1 MSNNLLAA
9 WIYLADTPLFWLSLT
24 LAAYLLAAMVYQRS
38 GGNPILLPV
47 LTAVILVIAFLYA
60 TDTPY
65 PVYAKHTWL
74 LQFLIG
80 PATVAL
86 AIPLYSQLGRLKR
99 LFLPIMVA
107 LLAGSACA
115 ILSALGIAWL
125 MGASLQTQLSL
136 GPKSATMPIAMEVAA
151 ISGGLPSLTTVAVAI
166 TGISGA
172 MMTGQLLRLLKVRDP
187 ATQGFALGLSAHAI
201 GVARAF
207 QVNETAGA
215 FAALGMGLNGIAT
228 AVLVPVLLSLLALF

>member
-1 MSNNLLAA
+1 MMENLLAA
-9 WIYLADTPLFWLSLT
+9 WVYLADTPLFWLGFT
-24 LAAYLLAAMVYQRS
+24 LAAYLLAAVLYQRS
-38 GGNPILLPV
+38 GGNPLLLPV
-47 LTAVILVIAFLYA
+47 LVAVIIVIAFLYA

-65 PVYAKHTWL
+65 PVYARHTWL

-86 AIPLYSQLGRLKR
+86 AIPLYSQLDRLKR
-99 LFLPIMVA
+99 LFLPVMVA
-107 LLAGSACA
+107 LLAGSSCA
-115 ILSALGIAWL
+115 ILSAWGIARF
-125 MGASLQTQLSL
+125 MGASLPTQLSL

-172 MMTGQLLRLLKVRDP
+172 MMSGQLLRMLKVRDP
-187 ATQGFALGLSAHAI
+187 VSQGFSLGLSAHAI

>member
-1 MSNNLLAA
+1 MSSSLLAVWA
-9 WIYLADTPLFWLSLT
+9 YLADTPLFWLGFT
-24 LAAYLLAAMVYQRS
+24 LAAYLIAAAVYQRS
-38 GGNPILLPV
+38 GGNPLLLPV
-47 LTAVILVIAFLYA
+47 LVAVILVIAFLYA

-65 PVYAKHTWL
+65 DVYARHTWFL
-74 LQFLIG
+74 TFLIG

-86 AIPLYSQLGRLKR
+86 AIPLYTQLGRLKQ

-115 ILSALGIAWL
+115 ILSAMGIAWAL
-125 MGASLQTQLSL
+125 GASLQTQISL

-172 MMTGQLLRLLKVRDP
+172 MICGLLLRLLNVHDP
-187 ATQGFALGLSAHAI
+187 ATRGFALGLSAHAI
-201 GVARAF
+201 GVARSF
-207 QVNETAGA
+207 QINETAGA

-228 AVLVPVLLSLLALF
+228 AVLMPLLLSWLALF

>member
-1 MSNNLLAA
+1 MIHSLHDA
-9 WIYLADTPLFWLSLT
+9 WSYLADTPLFWLGFT
-24 LAAYLLAAMVYQRS
+24 LMVYLFAVTLYQRS
-38 GGNPILLPV
+38 NGHPLLLPV
-47 LTAVILVIAFLYA
+47 LLAVVLVIAFLYA
-60 TDTPY
+60 TGTPY
-65 PVYAKHTWL
+65 QVYARHTWL

-99 LFLPIMVA
+99 YFWPVMVA

-115 ILSALGIAWL
+115 IVSALGIAWL
-125 MGASLQTQLSL
+125 MGATELTQLSL
-136 GPKSATMPIAMEVAA
+136 LPKSATMPIAMEVSAL
-151 ISGGLPSLTTVAVAI
+151 SGGIPSLTTVAVAL

-172 MMTGQLLRLLKVRDP
+172 MLAGFLLKMLKADDSV
-187 ATQGFALGLSAHAI
+187 TQGFSLGLTAHAI

-207 QVNETAGA
+207 QIDETAGA

>member
-1 MSNNLLAA
+1 MNNLLAA
-9 WIYLADTPLFWLSLT
+9 WVYLADTPLFWLGFT
-24 LAAYLLAAMVYQRS
+24 LAAYLIAAVVYQRS
-38 GGNPILLPV
+38 GGNPLLLPV
-47 LTAVILVIAFLYA
+47 LVAVIVVIAFLYV
-60 TDTPY
+60 TGTPY
-65 PVYAKHTWL
+65 PVYARHTWL

-86 AIPLYSQLGRLKR
+86 AIPLYSQLGRLRR
-99 LFLPIMVA
+99 LFLPVMVA
-107 LLAGSACA
+107 LLVGSACA
-115 ILSALGIAWL
+115 ILSALCIGWL
-125 MGASLQTQLSL
+125 MGASMQTLLSL

-172 MMTGQLLRLLKVRDP
+172 MMAGQLLRVLKVGDS
-187 ATQGFALGLSAHAI
+187 ATQGFTLGLSAHAI

>member
-1 MSNNLLAA
+1 
-9 WIYLADTPLFWLSLT
+9 
-24 LAAYLLAAMVYQRS
+24 V
-38 GGNPILLPV
+38 V
-47 LTAVILVIAFLYA
+47 AFLYA

-65 PVYAKHTWL
+65 PVYARHTWL

-86 AIPLYSQLGRLKR
+86 AVPLYSQLDRLKR

-107 LLAGSACA
+107 LLAGSSCA
-115 ILSALGIAWL
+115 ILSALGIAQL
-125 MGASLQTQLSL
+125 MGASLPTQLSL

-172 MMTGQLLRLLKVRDP
+172 MMSGQLLRMLNVRDP
-187 ATQGFALGLSAHAI
+187 ATQGFSLGLSAHAI

-207 QVNETAGA
+207 QINETAGA